1 MQHSYTFVYI
11 WSARH
16 KTTLECSIIMGRAPT
31 DMDDIQRFFFGKN
44 TVHSLSEAEYAQSR
58 NYLETLRAV
67 SRLTYMSMYVIDYQL
82 KEFEYVSDNPFFLCG
97 HSPEEVMELGY
108 AFYFKHVSPED
119 LEMLIKVNEIGF
131 NFFDR
136 IPLAERKNYSISY
149 DFNLLNGKEKIL
161 VNHKLTP
168 IFITEEGKIWKA
180 LCLVSL
186 SANTAAGN
194 IVLSKAGEDVFW
206 ELDLPSA
213 EWHKTEK
220 MKLTDRE
227 LQILRYHAQGLS
239 IGEIAERMFVA
250 TDTVKFHR
258 RKLFEK
264 LQVKNI
270 AEALAYTTNN
280 KLL

>member
-1 MQHSYTFVYI
+1 
-11 WSARH
+11 
-16 KTTLECSIIMGRAPT
+16 
-31 DMDDIQRFFFGKN
+31 MDDIQKFFFGKN
-44 TVHSLSEAEYAQSR
+44 TVHSLSDTEYAQSR
-58 NYLETLRAV
+58 NYLDTLRAV

-82 KEFEYVSDNPFFLCG
+82 KEFEYVSDNPLFLCG
-97 HSPEEVMELGY
+97 HTPEEVIELGY
-108 AFYFKHVSPED
+108 AFYFKHVSPQD

-136 IPLAERKNYSISY
+136 TPIADRKNYSISY
-149 DFNLLNGKEKIL
+149 DVSLMHGKEKIL

-168 IFITEEGKIWKA
+168 IFTTSEGKIWKA

-186 SANTAAGN
+186 SANASSGN
-194 IVLSKAGEDVFW
+194 IILSKAGAESYW
-206 ELDLPSA
+206 ELDLRTA
-213 EWHKTEK
+213 EWHRTEK
-220 MKLTDRE
+220 EKLTERE
-227 LQILRYHAQGLS
+227 LQILRLHAQGLPIS
-239 IGEIAERMFVA
+239 CIANLLCVS

-270 AEALAYTTNN
+270 VEALAYATNN

>member
-1 MQHSYTFVYI
+1 
-11 WSARH
+11 
-16 KTTLECSIIMGRAPT
+16 
-31 DMDDIQRFFFGKN
+31 MDDIQKFFFGKN
-44 TVHSLSEAEYAQSR
+44 TVRSLSEAECAQSR

-97 HSPEEVMELGY
+97 HTPEEVMKLGY

-136 IPLAERKNYSISY
+136 IPLTDRKSYSISY
-149 DFNLLNGKEKIL
+149 DFHLLNAKEKIL

-186 SANTAAGN
+186 SANTYSGN
-194 IVLSKAGEDVFW
+194 IILSKEGEDSFW
-206 ELDLPSA
+206 ELNISNA
-213 EWHKTEK
+213 EWHKMEK

-227 LQILRYHAQGLS
+227 LQILRLHAQGLTISQIALQIFIS
-239 IGEIAERMFVA
+239 I
-250 TDTVKFHR
+250 DTVKFHR
-258 RKLFEK
+258 KKLFDK
-264 LQVKNI
+264 LHVKNI
-270 AEALAYTTNN
+270 AEALAYATNN